1 MSQIEA
7 VFFDCDGTLVDSEVI
22 CSRAY
27 VTMFQEFGITLDP
40 EEVFKRFKGVKLYEI
55 IDIVSLE
62 HGVTLAKTEAEHVYR
77 AEVAR
82 LFDSELEAIEGA
94 GALLSAITAPM
105 CVVSNGPNNK
115 MQHSMG
121 KLNMLHYFPDKLFSG
136 YDIQR
141 WKPDPALMFHAAK
154 AMNVNV
160 ENCILVDDSV
170 AVRNLVSTQVWKCS
184 TSAPTRTISRSF
196 TRKSPPLPIFRSYR
210 NCGKRVVGILRH
222 SSSHSLH
229 LPRLNWRSK
238 VSKGSLICLF
248 HVG

>member
-238 VSKGSLICLF
+238 VS
-248 HVG
+248 

>member
-1 MSQIEA
+1 MSRIEA

-62 HGVTLAKTEAEHVYR
+62 HGVTLAKTESEHVYR

-94 GALLSAITAPM
+94 EALLSAITAPM

-141 WKPDPALMFHAAK
+141 WKPGPALMFHAAK

-170 AVRNLVSTQVWKCS
+170 AGAQSGIDAGMEVFYFCADPHNKPIVHPKVTTFTHLSQLPELWKARGWDI
-184 TSAPTRTISRSF
+184 TA
-196 TRKSPPLPIFRSYR
+196 
-210 NCGKRVVGILRH
+210 
-222 SSSHSLH
+222 
-229 LPRLNWRSK
+229 
-238 VSKGSLICLF
+238 
-248 HVG
+248 